1 MKNRTQSIVLACLIV
16 LGLIAPAVRGAEPLE
31 RYDCVVM
38 VMGGPGGGVVRARL
52 TIERWTTPEERQA
65 YVDTLKSGGSA
76 ALAKA
81 MEKAEVGY
89 LQIDQSLRYPIAY
102 AVKGR
107 TATQEIIR
115 VATNRPIGFNEMMR
129 GFQSLD
135 YPIGVMELDFPPG
148 KPATGWVLG
157 AAAVQFNKEGRLE
170 VKSHPRNTGAQR
182 ITQVTKEEIKDKDK
196 DKDKE
201 KDEAK
206 D

>member
-1 MKNRTQSIVLACLIV
+1 MKNTIVLLLVAS
-16 LGLIAPAVRGAEPLE
+16 LIAAGAARAAEPLE

-38 VMGGPGGGVVRARL
+38 VMGAPGGGVVRARL

-65 YVDTLKSGGSA
+65 FIETVKSGGSA

-115 VATNRPIGFNEMMR
+115 VATNRPIGFTEMMR

-157 AAAVQFNKEGRLE
+157 AAAVQFNKDGKLE

-196 DKDKE
+196 AEGSDKKTE
-201 KDEAK
+201 
-206 D
+206 